1 MVFRKGKESYP
12 LSPPPS
18 PFVIT
23 PRLRLR
29 GDLSGFVE
37 EKAGMIFRILME
49 IIFLIG
55 KEFVN
60 KDFKKYC
67 DDNYMRLSHPYTS
80 MHAGIIERFHRTLH
94 RYSKFPFRNMKI
106 FFFFSYFEKV
116 A

>member
-1 MVFRKGKESYP
+1 
-12 LSPPPS
+12 
-18 PFVIT
+18 
-23 PRLRLR
+23 
-29 GDLSGFVE
+29 
-37 EKAGMIFRILME
+37 ME

-67 DDNYMRLSHPYTS
+67 NDNYMTLSHPYTS

-94 RYSKFPFRNMKI
+94 RYSKFPFRNMK
-106 FFFFSYFEKV
+106 FFSFFSYFEKV